1 MNISDFLITMAQTTE
16 VEQPGLFPFPFVPHL
31 IFCCLALVF
40 FIFRFIKQKCP
51 YQLIMAVAIPF
62 TLVIWVGRKVFY
74 GVGIVELILTVS
86 AVVTSII
93 FKKKEPVKETTE
105 GTAGETTEETEA
117 EEENEREEEE
127 EEEENEEENEEK
139 EEEE

>member
-74 GVGIVELILTVS
+74 GVGIVELILTVA

-105 GTAGETTEETEA
+105 GTAGETTEENKPTDETEV
-117 EEENEREEEE
+117 EEKEK
-127 EEEENEEENEEK
+127 ENEEENEEEK